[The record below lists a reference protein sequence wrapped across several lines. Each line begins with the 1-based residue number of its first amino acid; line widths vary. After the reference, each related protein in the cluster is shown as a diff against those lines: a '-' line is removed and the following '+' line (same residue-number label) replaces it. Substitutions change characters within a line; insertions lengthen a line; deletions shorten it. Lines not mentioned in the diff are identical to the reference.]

1 MLELIL
7 ERKVTNMV
15 KLIYKGKY
23 TKANDVM
30 KITEAISDTRNNM
43 DESLEHRFGQL
54 DCLYSLGLIDEEQY
68 NDINYTLEMIKEY
81 QKRGG
86 LNG

>member
-1 MLELIL
+1 
-7 ERKVTNMV
+7 MV